1 MSNPEFKVI
10 FTETDRNTADNARQ
24 YYEGKHEKYEE
35 ILNVADYICLISAL
49 FFIIPMI
56 LTTTYFKTET
66 SKSLINVMGLALM
79 VFIISWSINLFLE
92 HKANMYEILFE
103 EHSKMVKVMDIILQ
117 NREYELKASESGD
130 IWINILNDSKVI
142 DSITVVQT
150 GTLWNVVKIEM
161 EFKHTY
167 NKKYGI
173 ICGWRIKTLSCM
185 AIRKGKENETTNR
198 N

>member
-24 YYEGKHEKYEE
+24 YYEGKHKKYEEILEE

-79 VFIISWSINLFLE
+79 VFIISWSINLLFLE
-92 HKANMYEILFE
+92 RKANMYEILFE

-117 NREYELKASESGD
+117 NREYELKASESGS
-130 IWINILNDSKVI
+130 IWINILNGSKVI
-142 DSITVVQT
+142 DAMIIAQAQAELP
-150 GTLWNVVKIEM
+150 LWLNVSEIEM
-161 EFKHTY
+161 KFTQTY
-167 NKKYGI
+167 NKKHE
-173 ICGWRIKTLSCM
+173 IKCSWQ
-185 AIRKGKENETTNR
+185 IKPVKWY
-198 N
+198 

>member
-24 YYEGKHEKYEE
+24 YYEGKHKKYEE

-49 FFIIPMI
+49 FFIIPII
-56 LTTTYFKTET
+56 LTITYFKMET
-66 SKSLINVMGLALM
+66 SKFPINVMGLALIA
-79 VFIISWSINLFLE
+79 FIISWSISLFLE
-92 HKANMYEILFE
+92 RKVNMYEILFE

-130 IWINILNDSKVI
+130 IWINILDDSKVI

-185 AIRKGKENETTNR
+185 AIRERKENEITN
-198 N
+198 

>member
-24 YYEGKHEKYEE
+24 YYKGKREKYEE

-49 FFIIPMI
+49 FFIIPII

-66 SKSLINVMGLALM
+66 SKSLINVMGLALI
-79 VFIISWSINLFLE
+79 VFIISWSISLFLE
-92 HKANMYEILFE
+92 RKVNMYEILFE

-130 IWINILNDSKVI
+130 IWINILDDSKVI

-185 AIRKGKENETTNR
+185 AIRERKEK
-198 N
+198 

>member
-24 YYEGKHEKYEE
+24 YYEGKHKKYEE

-49 FFIIPMI
+49 FFIIPII
-56 LTTTYFKTET
+56 LTITYFKMET
-66 SKSLINVMGLALM
+66 SKFPINVMGLALIA
-79 VFIISWSINLFLE
+79 FIISWSISLFLE
-92 HKANMYEILFE
+92 RKVNMYEILFE

-130 IWINILNDSKVI
+130 IWINILDDSKVI

-173 ICGWRIKTLSCM
+173 IYGWRIKTLSCM
-185 AIRKGKENETTNR
+185 AIRERKENEITN
-198 N
+198 

>member
-49 FFIIPMI
+49 FFVIPMI
-56 LTTTYFKTET
+56 LTTTYLKTET
-66 SKSLINVMGLALM
+66 SKSLINVMGLVLM
-79 VFIISWSINLFLE
+79 VFIISWSIDLFLE
-92 HKANMYEILFE
+92 RKANMYEILFE

-142 DSITVVQT
+142 NSMTVVQT

-185 AIRKGKENETTNR
+185 AIRKRKENETTNR

>member
-24 YYEGKHEKYEE
+24 YYEGKHKKYEE

-49 FFIIPMI
+49 FFIIPII
-56 LTTTYFKTET
+56 LTITYFKMET
-66 SKSLINVMGLALM
+66 SKFPINVMGLALIA
-79 VFIISWSINLFLE
+79 FIISWSISLFLE
-92 HKANMYEILFE
+92 RKVNMYEILFK

-130 IWINILNDSKVI
+130 IWINILDDSKVI

-185 AIRKGKENETTNR
+185 AIRERKENEITN
-198 N
+198 

>member
-24 YYEGKHEKYEE
+24 YYEGKHKKYEE

-79 VFIISWSINLFLE
+79 VFIISWSINLLFLE
-92 HKANMYEILFE
+92 RKANMYEILFE

-117 NREYELKASESGD
+117 NREYELKASESGS
-130 IWINILNDSKVI
+130 IWINILDDSKVI
-142 DSITVVQT
+142 DAMFIAQAQAKLP
-150 GTLWNVVKIEM
+150 LWLNVSEIEM
-161 EFKHTY
+161 KFTQTH
-167 NKKYGI
+167 NKKHE
-173 ICGWRIKTLSCM
+173 IKCNWQ
-185 AIRKGKENETTNR
+185 IKPVKWY
-198 N
+198 

>member
-24 YYEGKHEKYEE
+24 YYEGKHKKYEE

-49 FFIIPMI
+49 FFIIPII
-56 LTTTYFKTET
+56 LTITYFKMET
-66 SKSLINVMGLALM
+66 SKAPINVMGLALI
-79 VFIISWSINLFLE
+79 VFIISWSISLFLE
-92 HKANMYEILFE
+92 RKANMYEILFE

-117 NREYELKASESGD
+117 NREYELKASESGS
-130 IWINILNDSKVI
+130 IWINILNGSKVI

-185 AIRKGKENETTNR
+185 AIRERKENEITN
-198 N
+198 

>member
-24 YYEGKHEKYEE
+24 YYEGKHKKYEE

-49 FFIIPMI
+49 FFIIPIIII
-56 LTTTYFKTET
+56 LITTYFKMET
-66 SKSLINVMGLALM
+66 PKSLINMMGLALI
-79 VFIISWSINLFLE
+79 VFIISWSISLFLE
-92 HKANMYEILFE
+92 HKISMYETLFE

-117 NREYELKASESGD
+117 DREYELKASESGS
-130 IWINILNDSKVI
+130 IWINVLDDSKVV
-142 DSITVVQT
+142 DSMIVVQT

-161 EFKHTY
+161 EFKQTC

-185 AIRKGKENETTNR
+185 AIRKRKENETTN
-198 N
+198 

>member
-24 YYEGKHEKYEE
+24 YYEGKHKKYEE

-49 FFIIPMI
+49 FFIIPII
-56 LTTTYFKTET
+56 LTITYFKMET
-66 SKSLINVMGLALM
+66 SKSLINVMGLVLI
-79 VFIISWSINLFLE
+79 VFIISWSISLFLE
-92 HKANMYEILFE
+92 RKVNMYEILFE

-130 IWINILNDSKVI
+130 IWINILDDSKVI

-185 AIRKGKENETTNR
+185 AIRERKENETTN
-198 N
+198 

>member
-24 YYEGKHEKYEE
+24 YYEGKHKKYEE

-49 FFIIPMI
+49 FFIIPII
-56 LTTTYFKTET
+56 LTITYFKMET
-66 SKSLINVMGLALM
+66 SKSPINVMGLALI
-79 VFIISWSINLFLE
+79 VFIISWSISLFLE
-92 HKANMYEILFE
+92 RKANMYEILFE

-130 IWINILNDSKVI
+130 IWINILDDSKVI

-185 AIRKGKENETTNR
+185 AIRERKENEITN
-198 N
+198 

>member
-24 YYEGKHEKYEE
+24 YYEGKHKKYEE

-79 VFIISWSINLFLE
+79 VFIISWSINLLFLE
-92 HKANMYEILFE
+92 RKANMYEILFE

-117 NREYELKASESGD
+117 NREYELKASESGS
-130 IWINILNDSKVI
+130 IWINILNGSKVI
-142 DSITVVQT
+142 DAMIIAQAQAELP
-150 GTLWNVVKIEM
+150 LWLNVSEIEM
-161 EFKHTY
+161 KFTQTY
-167 NKKYGI
+167 NKKHEIKCSWQIKPVI
-173 ICGWRIKTLSCM
+173 I
-185 AIRKGKENETTNR
+185 KEKKNETTN
-198 N
+198 